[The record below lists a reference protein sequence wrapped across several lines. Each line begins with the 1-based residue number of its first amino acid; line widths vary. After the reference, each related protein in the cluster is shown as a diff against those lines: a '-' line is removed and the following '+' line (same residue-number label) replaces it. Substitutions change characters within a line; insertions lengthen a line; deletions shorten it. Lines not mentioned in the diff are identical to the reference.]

1 MKDTEI
7 KLKVLNKRREWS
19 SDRFNRWNIEAIK
32 YKNRKQEER
41 FYSKNITAT
50 KILFRNKK

>member
-1 MKDTEI
+1 VKDTEI